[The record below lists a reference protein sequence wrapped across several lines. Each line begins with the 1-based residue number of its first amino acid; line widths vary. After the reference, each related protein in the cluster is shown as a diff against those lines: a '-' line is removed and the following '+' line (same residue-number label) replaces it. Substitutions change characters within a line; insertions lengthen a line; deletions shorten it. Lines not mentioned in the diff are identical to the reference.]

1 MLSSGSNPALS
12 SYERDLN
19 REIFSVYLTVNMEDN
34 FKKRVFVL
42 IRIICYESSS
52 SPDVKTSKMLRC

>member
-34 FKKRVFVL
+34 FKKSDF
-42 IRIICYESSS
+42 CAY
-52 SPDVKTSKMLRC
+52 PDHLLRKFRLT